1 MMTSV
6 DSNQLTCLFYSLC
19 VEKRTTFF
27 PKIRPQRQVT
37 PTVECFFWMI
47 TNKSLLQSKFG

>member
-1 MMTSV
+1 MTSV